1 MDPIKVVV
9 QDEDSGEI
17 LELTVI
23 GVLDNYAAPDG
34 PLPSGFL
41 TSSRSFKDVPEASQY
56 FFNVSGNTAEAAKA
70 NEAAFFENGIETI
83 DLQALL
89 AEAQSAR
96 NALFN
101 LMVGFM
107 LLGLVVGIVALGFIS
122 ARSVVERRHEIGVL
136 RAIGFSRGMV
146 QLSFIVESS
155 FIALLGIGLGVG
167 LGLVASINLI
177 NELREEEPLLEFV
190 IPWTTFGVIVV
201 GAYVFTLLT
210 TLLLARQAAAVAPAE
225 ALRYE

>member
-1 MDPIKVVV
+1 
-9 QDEDSGEI
+9 
-17 LELTVI
+17 
-23 GVLDNYAAPDG
+23 
-34 PLPSGFL
+34 
-41 TSSRSFKDVPEASQY
+41 
-56 FFNVSGNTAEAAKA
+56 
-70 NEAAFFENGIETI
+70 
-83 DLQALL
+83 
-89 AEAQSAR
+89 
-96 NALFN
+96 
-101 LMVGFM
+101 MVGFM

-136 RAIGFSRGMV
+136 RAIGFSRDMV

-190 IPWTTFGVIVV
+190 IPWTTFGVIVM

-210 TLLLARQAAAVAPAE
+210 TLLPARQAAAVAPVE

>member
-1 MDPIKVVV
+1 M
-9 QDEDSGEI
+9 
-17 LELTVI
+17 
-23 GVLDNYAAPDG
+23 LDNYASSDG

-41 TSSRSFKDVPEASQY
+41 TSTRSFIDVPEASQY
-56 FFNVSGNTAEAAKA
+56 FFNISGDTAEAAQA
-70 NEAAFFENGIETI
+70 IEAAFFENGMETI
-83 DLQALL
+83 DLQAFL

-167 LGLVASINLI
+167 LGLVASVNLI
-177 NELREEEPLLEFV
+177 NELREEEPLHEFV

-210 TLLLARQAAAVAPAE
+210 TLLPARQAAAVAPAE
-225 ALRYE
+225 APRYE